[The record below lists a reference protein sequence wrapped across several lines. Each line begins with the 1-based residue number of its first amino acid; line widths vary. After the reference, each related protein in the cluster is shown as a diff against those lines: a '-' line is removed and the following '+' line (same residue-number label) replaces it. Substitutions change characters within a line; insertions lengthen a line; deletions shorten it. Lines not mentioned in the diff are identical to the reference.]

1 MPTLARPA
9 WSEQT
14 RNLAKSLMNRY
25 LRDIIVRNW
34 EQAGRPLP
42 PPHQV
47 KQAVIEH
54 YHHRYN
60 CPVLVETGTFRGDMV
75 EAHLRNFDQLI
86 SIELSQELYEKAC
99 YRFRKSAHVTICQG
113 DSGAVLP
120 RIMGTLNAPA
130 VFWLDGHYSAGDTA
144 QGSKDCPI
152 YEELAAIFAHS
163 PRYRHVLLIDD
174 ARCFVGQ
181 GDYPTVAALTK
192 FIQAHDSRYRVEVQ
206 DDIIRAVVVDS

>member
-9 WSEQT
+9 LSEQT

-25 LRDIIVRNW
+25 LRDVIVRKW

-47 KQAVIEH
+47 KQTVIEN
-54 YHHRYN
+54 YRRRFN

-75 EAHLRNFDQLI
+75 EAHLSHFDRII

-99 YRFRKSAHVTICQG
+99 YRFRKSPHVTIYQG

-120 RIMGTLNAPA
+120 RIMRLLDAPA
-130 VFWLDGHYSAGDTA
+130 VFWLDGHYSSGDTA

-152 YEELAAIFAHS
+152 YEELEAIFAQG

-181 GDYPTVAALTK
+181 GDYPTVAALTE
-192 FIQAHDSRYRVEVQ
+192 FIQAHDPRYQVEVQ
-206 DDIIRAVVVDS
+206 DDIIRAVVAA